1 MESVQIRFR
10 CPCCGHKTLQ
20 APNAMGLC
28 PVCWWEDDGQED
40 ADASEVRLTVNGQLS
55 LAEARSYYAKIGA
68 AHPRFL
74 PYVRKAQVT
83 ER

>member
-1 MESVQIRFR
+1 MESVESPVPLSLLRA
-10 CPCCGHKTLQ
+10 KTLQ

-55 LAEARSYYAKIGA
+55 LAEARNYYAQDRRRPPPVFA
-68 AHPRFL
+68 LR
-74 PYVRKAQVT
+74 AQSAGH
-83 ER
+83 